1 VDQQPL
7 QLNEDF
13 TYVLDCLEKDGKSM
27 FITGRAGT
35 GKSTLLQLFRK
46 TSKKNIVV
54 LAPTG
59 VAALN
64 VGGQTIHSFFGFP
77 GQIITPEISNRKV
90 YHKHLV
96 RMYKAMEVLIVD
108 EISMVRADLLD
119 GMDQFLRINRNSPL
133 PFGGVQVVFFG
144 DLFQLPPVVKRDP
157 VEMHLFTEHYT
168 SPYFFAAHAMQ
179 KLELELYELEQVF
192 RQESRYFLRLLEA
205 IRMGE
210 IDEDDLIDLNLRHD
224 PEFVP
229 EEGYITLAARNA
241 TVEAINK
248 RMISK
253 LNGVEMF
260 YTATVKG
267 QFDPSQYPVEDILS
281 LREGAQVMFIKNDPE
296 KAFVNGTIGTIVE
309 LQPDK
314 VSVEILDERGKPKV
328 IEIGRMDWNHIRYQA
343 DATEKIS
350 AETVGTFSQI
360 PLKLAWAVTIHKSQ
374 GKTFDRVVID
384 LSGGAFEHGQLYVAL
399 SRCRTIEGVVL
410 HKAITYRDIIT
421 DERVIDFYNQ
431 IGR

>member
-1 VDQQPL
+1 
-7 QLNEDF
+7 
-13 TYVLDCLEKDGKSM
+13 M
-27 FITGRAGT
+27 FITGRAGA

-46 TSKKNIVV
+46 TTKKNVVV

-77 GQIITPEISNRKV
+77 GQIITASIANRKV
-90 YHKHLV
+90 YLKHLV
-96 RMYKAMEVLIVD
+96 RLYKAMQVLIID

-119 GMDQFLRINRNSPL
+119 GMDIFLRTNRNSDL

-144 DLFQLPPVVKRDP
+144 DLFQLPPVVRRDTL
-157 VEMHLFTEHYT
+157 EMKLFTEEYD
-168 SPYFFAAHAMQ
+168 SPYFFSAKVMQ
-179 KLELELYELEQVF
+179 HLELEPFVLEQVF

-210 IDEDDLIDLNLRHD
+210 MDQDDLEDLNRRHQPD
-224 PEFVP
+224 FEQT
-229 EEGYITLAARNA
+229 EGYITLAARNA
-241 TVEAINK
+241 IVEAINK
-248 RMISK
+248 KAINALPGPER
-253 LNGVEMF
+253 F
-260 YTATVKG
+260 YTAQVKG

-296 KAFVNGTIGTIVE
+296 REFVNGTIGTVTELLNDTVKVAVE
-309 LQPDK
+309 DEKGQRK
-314 VSVEILDERGKPKV
+314 VLEV
-328 IEIGRMDWNHIRYQA
+328 GRMDWNHIRYVV
-343 DATEKIS
+343 TENGTIS
-350 AETVGTFSQI
+350 AETIGTYSQI

-374 GKTFDRVVID
+374 GKTFDKVVID

-410 HKAITYRDIIT
+410 RKPVTYRDIIT
-421 DERVIDFYNQ
+421 DERIIDYYNSL
-431 IGR
+431 GR